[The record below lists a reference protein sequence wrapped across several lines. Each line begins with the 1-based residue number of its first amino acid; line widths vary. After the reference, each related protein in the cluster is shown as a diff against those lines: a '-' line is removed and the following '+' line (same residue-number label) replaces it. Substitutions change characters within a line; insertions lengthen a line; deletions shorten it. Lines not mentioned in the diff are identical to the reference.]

1 MSLVTYADARPYANA
16 MREEVLARR
25 MPKWHAARGYGQ
37 FANDPSLSPFDI
49 ALIVS
54 WVDGGAL
61 RGDPAKPATPVPPRQ
76 VTKSAAR
83 KVALPCRD
91 AALPAGRLLA
101 ITPALG
107 EGNSAGFSVVLPGG
121 RHEIVAWIRDYE
133 KEFPETYWLETP
145 LRVPPGSR
153 LHAEAPPGCRVTL
166 HFDL

>member
-1 MSLVTYADARPYANA
+1 MSLVTYEDARPYANA

-61 RGDPAKPATPVPPRQ
+61 RGAPAKPLTSVPPRP
-76 VTKSAAR
+76 AAR
-83 KVALPCRD
+83 TAARTLTRPCRD
-91 AALPAGRLLA
+91 ASLPAGRLLA
-101 ITPALG
+101 ITPAMG
-107 EGNSAGFSVVLPGG
+107 EGASAGFSVVLPGG
-121 RHEIVAWIRDYE
+121 RHEILAWIRDYE

-145 LRVPPGSR
+145 LRLPPGSR
-153 LHAEAPPGCRVTL
+153 LHAEAPAECRVTL
-166 HFDL
+166 HFSR